1 MARKGLFYLTYSNF
15 EYIIIYQQQRITM
28 SEVMKTEKIKKEIP
42 TKEYTASEKAKI
54 LDKLITARVGLLLR
68 HPFFGNLA
76 TRMKLIDASD
86 WCPTLATDGRNFY
99 YNNDFVY
106 KLKPKE
112 AEFGFAHEVLH
123 NVFDH
128 MGRRDH
134 RDPVISNIAADYA
147 ANQILKDEGIGEVP
161 SWIKIYQDNKYR
173 GQSYEQIYE
182 ELESKA
188 TKIDLSTLGE
198 LLDEHLDGEG
208 DDDSKDGDNEGN
220 GKGPPRLT
228 ADEKKK
234 IRDEIKE
241 AMVAAAQAAGAGR
254 VPAGVQR
261 LIQTFTEPKMDWR
274 QMLRM
279 NIQSIIK
286 SNFSFSRPNR
296 KSQHCGAVLPG
307 LMNEETIDVAVAID
321 MSGSISDKMANDFI
335 SEVKGIMDE
344 YVDFKLDLWC
354 FDTEVYGYQQ
364 FTSDNADEIME
375 YKCKGGGGTDFDV
388 NYSFMKDNDINPK
401 RFIMFTDGYPCGS
414 WGDEDYCESLFIV
427 HGNDKI
433 ISPFGQTAHYK

>member
-1 MARKGLFYLTYSNF
+1 
-15 EYIIIYQQQRITM
+15 
-28 SEVMKTEKIKKEIP
+28 
-42 TKEYTASEKAKI
+42 
-54 LDKLITARVGLLLR
+54 
-68 HPFFGNLA
+68 
-76 TRMKLIDASD
+76 
-86 WCPTLATDGRNFY
+86 
-99 YNNDFVY
+99 
-106 KLKPKE
+106 
-112 AEFGFAHEVLH
+112 
-123 NVFDH
+123 

-173 GQSYEQIYE
+173 GWSYEQIYE

-208 DDDSKDGDNEGN
+208 NGDSEDGDGDNNGN
-220 GKGPPRLT
+220 GPPRLT
-228 ADEKKK
+228 ADEKKQ

-286 SNFSFSRPNR
+286 SNFSFARPNR
-296 KSQHCGAVLPG
+296 KSQHCGAILPG

-354 FDTEVYGYQQ
+354 FDTAVYGYQQ
-364 FTSDNADEIME
+364 FTGDNADEIME

-388 NYSFMKDNDINPK
+388 NYEFMKENDINPK